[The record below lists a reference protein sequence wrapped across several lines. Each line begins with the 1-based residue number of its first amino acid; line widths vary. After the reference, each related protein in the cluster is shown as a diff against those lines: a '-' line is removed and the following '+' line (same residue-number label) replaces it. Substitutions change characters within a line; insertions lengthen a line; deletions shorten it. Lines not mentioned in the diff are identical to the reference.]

1 VVKGEELKRSTIID
15 VAQRAGVSI
24 STVSRVVRGRDEV
37 SAATRE
43 RVQAVINSLDY
54 RPSPIARALVS
65 GQTKLIAL
73 LVSDIR
79 NAFYPQ
85 LAMSV
90 EREAAKL
97 GYAVVICNTGDKVR
111 ETRRFMER
119 LVAQGLDGVIHASAT
134 GQEDGIVELL
144 ASPKRI
150 VFVNRAS
157 NLNECSAVISGN
169 RQGAAELTRHL
180 LDLGHRSIGFIA
192 GPPYAQNA
200 EERRRGFLEVADGV
214 ARTQVFDGDFSAA
227 SGAAAVEQ
235 WRKDRG
241 LPSAI
246 IGVNDTVAIGLLDAA
261 LRHQLRVPE
270 DLAVAGFDNIAVAAS
285 ELVNLTTVGQPID
298 RMARRAV
305 KILARQLEGPET
317 FEPVH
322 ERLGSVLIVR
332 RSTAGAGAASQKS
345 SARA

>member
-1 VVKGEELKRSTIID
+1 MAKGEEFKRSTIVD
-15 VAQRAGVSI
+15 VAKRAGVSI

-37 SAATRE
+37 STATRQ
-43 RVQAVINSLDY
+43 RVQSVIDSMDY

-97 GYAVVICNTGDKVR
+97 EYAVVICNTGDKAR
-111 ETRRFMER
+111 ETRRYMER

-134 GQEDGIVELL
+134 GQEDDIVDLL
-144 ASPKRI
+144 TSPKRI

-157 NLNECSAVISGN
+157 NLSECSAIISGN
-169 RQGAAELTRHL
+169 RQGAGELTQHL
-180 LDLGHRSIGFIA
+180 FDQGQRSIAFVA
-192 GPPYAQNA
+192 GPKYAQNA
-200 EERRRGFLEVADGV
+200 EERRQGFLAIMATLPN
-214 ARTQVFDGDFSAA
+214 ARPLVFEGDFSGA
-227 SGAAAVEQ
+227 SGAAAVEE
-235 WRKDRG
+235 WLKSDR

-246 IGVNDTVAIGLLDAA
+246 IGVNDTVAIGVLDAA
-261 LRHQLRVPE
+261 LRHNLRVPE

-305 KILARQLEGPET
+305 KVLARQLEGPET
-317 FEPVH
+317 FDPVH
-322 ERLGSVLIVR
+322 ELLRSELVIR
-332 RSTAGAGAASQKS
+332 RSTAGDGPIRSGPA
-345 SARA
+345 